1 MGGRLE
7 GKVCVVTGGGS
18 RAEGIGNGRAAAI
31 LFAREGAKVL
41 VQGRTAQSPARTKEL
56 IEAEG
61 GIVETFV
68 GDVNRAL
75 EAERMV
81 RAAVERWGR
90 VDVLHN
96 NIGIG
101 GGGSVVEVTEDAWDE
116 VMAVNVK
123 TMMLCS
129 KYAVPVM
136 AEGGGGSIINIASI
150 GALRPRGLTPYSTS
164 KGAVIAL
171 SRAMAVDH
179 GPQNIR
185 VNCLA
190 VGAVHTP
197 MATRS
202 GMSEERRERRRRA
215 SALQTEGTGW
225 DTGHAA
231 VFFASDESRYVTG
244 AVLPVDGGTILRG
257 PDR

>member
-1 MGGRLE
+1 MR

-18 RAEGIGNGRAAAI
+18 KADGIGNGRAAAI
-31 LFAREGAKVL
+31 LFAREGATVL
-41 VQGRTAQSPARTKEL
+41 VQGRSEQGPARTKEL
-56 IEAEG
+56 IEEEG
-61 GIVETFV
+61 GSAEVFV
-68 GDVNRAL
+68 GDVNEASG
-75 EAERMV
+75 AERMV
-81 RAAVERWGR
+81 STALDRFGR
-90 VDVLHN
+90 IDVLHN

-101 GGGSVVEVTEDAWDE
+101 GLGSVVDVSEESWDE

-123 TMMLCS
+123 TMVLCA
-129 KYAVPVM
+129 KYAIPPM
-136 AEGGGGSIINIASI
+136 AEAGAGSIINISSI

-171 SRAMAVDH
+171 TRAMAVDH
-179 GPQNIR
+179 GPQGIR

-190 VGAVHTP
+190 VGPVHTP

-202 GMSEERRERRRRA
+202 GMSEERRDRRRRA
-215 SALQTEGTGW
+215 AALQVEGTGW

-244 AVLPVDGGTILRG
+244 AVLPIDGGTILRG